1 MKKRTLFWLAAL
13 FLLGGCNQETFE
25 TTQTTDKIPVSIQTE
40 APSETVLPT
49 EPSSEPVVYLDVE
62 AGSYLEKYT
71 DKNSNDYL
79 EYYLFIPENA
89 TQNMPLIVFL
99 HGDGEVGSPDLLENY
114 GLIVKAREIYGE
126 EFPFIVLY
134 PCTRVA
140 SWTDGTIPDTLKG
153 LIDETVMTYSID
165 TEHIILTGH
174 SRGAIGTWY
183 LLGLYGDYFSAAV
196 PISCGPGMEISAENC
211 AEVPVLAF
219 VGSIGETESRYRRAM
234 QKIINQIVELGGT
247 AELIVLEQQEHH
259 TTSTAA
265 YTAETFEWMLSQ

>member
-1 MKKRTLFWLAAL
+1 MKKRTLFCLIAL
-13 FLLGGCNQETFE
+13 CLLCGCNQEFIE
-25 TTQTTDKIPVSIQTE
+25 PTQPTEGIAASIQTE
-40 APSETVLPT
+40 PPSETVLPT
-49 EPSSEPVVYLDVE
+49 EPPSEPVVYFDIE

-71 DKNSNDYL
+71 DKNTNDYL

-89 TQNMPLIVFL
+89 TINMPLIVFL
-99 HGDGEVGSPDLLENY
+99 HGDGEVGAPDLLENY

-126 EFPFIVLY
+126 KYPFIAIY

-153 LIDETVMTYSID
+153 LIDETVKTYSID

-196 PISCGPGMEISAENC
+196 PISCGPGMEISAEKC

-219 VGSIGETESRYRRAM
+219 VGSIGETESRYKRAM
-234 QKIINQIVELGGT
+234 QKIVNQIVEIGGT
-247 AELIVLEQQEHH
+247 AELIVLDQQEHH